1 MDNLLWAYLANL
13 LLHFGVWVL
22 RGKNTGCCYTSCSVL
37 QKSQVPWVRHSN
49 STKKYSL
56 ANPSISVTLTSM
68 QNIWLSHRGDVDS
81 TSFDV
86 RGDFGRPRLPC
97 VTSWFSTQ
105 RCADRANHFPFSCLS
120 HFYGLSVPTLWYR
133 KSRVR
138 FSRHPSSLLQIHLF
152 GPLLLMLASVV
163 VGPRPHLGSIF
174 QRLQSFWHPS
184 PPIGLNTQPS
194 GGYKISSTNWH
205 S

>member
-22 RGKNTGCCYTSCSVL
+22 RGRNTGCCHTSCSVL
-37 QKSQVPWVRHSN
+37 RKSQVPWVRHSN
-49 STKKYSL
+49 TRKKYSL
-56 ANPSISVTLTSM
+56 ATPSISLTLSSI

-86 RGDFGRPRLPC
+86 RGDSGRPRLPH

-105 RCADRANHFPFSCLS
+105 RYADRANRFPFSCLS
-120 HFYGLSVPTLWYR
+120 HFYGSSVPTLWYR
-133 KSRVR
+133 KSRVQ

-152 GPLLLMLASVV
+152 GPPVV
-163 VGPRPHLGSIF
+163 DARVISCGPK
-174 QRLQSFWHPS
+174 
-184 PPIGLNTQPS
+184 TPS
-194 GGYKISSTNWH
+194 GFNLSTA
-205 S
+205 SFILAPLAADRT